1 MLGKEEEARV
11 RRFEGAEQNKKK
23 KQQQQQEEE
32 EEESVQV
39 CEKKHLI
46 SLQEKR
52 EVSIVEQKK
61 NQFG

>member
-1 MLGKEEEARV
+1 LQARRFLLGKEEEARV

-23 KQQQQQEEE
+23 KLQ

-61 NQFG
+61 NRFG